1 MKKVFVLAA
10 IALSLTACGGGA
22 NSSNTS
28 DSTAVDSTKVDSAV
42 VAQDTTTAVA
52 VDSTAT
58 K

>member
-10 IALSLTACGGGA
+10 IALSLTACGGG
-22 NSSNTS
+22 SKTEQTS

-42 VAQDTTTAVA
+42 VAQDTSAVVA
-52 VDSTAT
+52 DSTAT